1 MRLVIG
7 SDHGGFEAKE
17 KLKKFLQG
25 LGHSVT
31 DFGCHSTESVDYP
44 DIAQLVGE
52 AVARKEFDKGVL
64 LDGFGGAVCF
74 AANKVPGVRAVCG
87 YDTFSARLAAGHDDA
102 NVLCL
107 GGKTHGELI
116 LQEIAKTFLATA
128 FEGGRHERRLAK
140 VAMIEA
146 RYGRGQVS

>member
-25 LGHSVT
+25 LGHEVT
-31 DFGCHSTESVDYP
+31 DFGCYSAEAVDYP

-52 AVARKEFDKGVL
+52 AVSRREFDKGVL
-64 LDGFGGAVCF
+64 LDGFGGAVAL
-74 AANKVPGVRAVCG
+74 AANKVRGVRAVCA
-87 YDTFSARLAAGHDDA
+87 YDSVSARFSAAHDDA
-102 NVLCL
+102 NVVCV
-107 GGKTHGELI
+107 GGKTHGEI
-116 LQEIAKTFLATA
+116 ALQEILKVFLATP

-140 VAMIEA
+140 VAAHED
-146 RYGRGQVS
+146 RFLR